1 MDVPFY
7 DVQGH
12 KVWGATAMMLSE
24 FLAAGN
30 WHSTPT
36 NNHPHMQDKFFQLIN
51 LLPMP
56 VWLAMMFAPN
66 HKFTR
71 RASRSSAIFGIMGL
85 TYVTALIAAIH
96 GGSSSETSDPAGG
109 GMDFTSLDGIRRGP
123 GTREGAL
130 AGWAHFLA
138 LDLFAGAWIYQQA
151 QKTVRRRGYAFQRYF
166 YADDGAVR
174 AAAFPDLAHRQR
186 QR

>member
-1 MDVPFY
+1 
-7 DVQGH
+7 
-12 KVWGATAMMLSE
+12 
-24 FLAAGN
+24 
-30 WHSTPT
+30 
-36 NNHPHMQDKFFQLIN
+36 MQDKFFQLIN

-66 HKFTR
+66 HKLTR

-109 GMDFTSLDGIRRGP
+109 GMDFTSLDGIRRGL

-138 LDLFAGAWIYQQA
+138 LDLFAGAWIYRQA
-151 QKTVRRRGYAFQRYF
+151 QK
-166 YADDGAVR
+166 DGAPAWVR
-174 AAAFPDLAHRQR
+174 IPALFFTLMTGPFGLLLFLIWRIANGKGEQIE
-186 QR
+186 

>member
-1 MDVPFY
+1 
-7 DVQGH
+7 
-12 KVWGATAMMLSE
+12 
-24 FLAAGN
+24 
-30 WHSTPT
+30 
-36 NNHPHMQDKFFQLIN
+36 MQDKFFQLIN

-66 HKFTR
+66 HKLTQ
-71 RASRSSAIFGIMGL
+71 RASRSSTIFAIMGL

-109 GMDFTSLDGIRRGP
+109 GMDFTSLDGIRRGL

-138 LDLFAGAWIYQQA
+138 LDLFAGAWIYRQA
-151 QKTVRRRGYAFQRYF
+151 QK
-166 YADDGAVR
+166 DGAPAWVR
-174 AAAFPDLAHRQR
+174 IPALFFTLMTGPFGLLLFLIWRIANGKGEQIE
-186 QR
+186 